1 MDPVTLA
8 AVLGPAL
15 VTVLTKLA
23 EKGVADPALKPLTDW
38 LEKRTLGGYNQ
49 KKAEADLLKAVREA
63 LPPAG
68 DSGDPARQRWQNALA
83 QLGSTSR
90 LAARAA
96 VAAVEMASEDPA
108 RVPSDLLKE
117 LRIEPERA
125 AFAAVRGYSRPNL
138 DWYYYSFRVVG
149 AVPVSR

>member
-68 DSGDPARQRWQNALA
+68 DSRD
-83 QLGSTSR
+83 
-90 LAARAA
+90 
-96 VAAVEMASEDPA
+96 
-108 RVPSDLLKE
+108 PSDLLKE

-125 AFAAVRGYSRPNL
+125 AFAAVLGYSRPNL

>member
-49 KKAEADLLKAVREA
+49 KKAEADLLKAVKEA

-68 DSGDPARQRWQNALA
+68 DSGDPSRQRWQNALA
-83 QLGSTSR
+83 QLGSTPR

-96 VAAVEMASEDPA
+96 MAAVEMASEDPA

-149 AVPVSR
+149 AV

>member
-83 QLGSTSR
+83 QLGRTSR
-90 LAARAA
+90 LAARRPVPRGPWPTPGGPPAA
-96 VAAVEMASEDPA
+96 SPPTTNRLCAAT
-108 RVPSDLLKE
+108 
-117 LRIEPERA
+117 
-125 AFAAVRGYSRPNL
+125 
-138 DWYYYSFRVVG
+138 
-149 AVPVSR
+149 